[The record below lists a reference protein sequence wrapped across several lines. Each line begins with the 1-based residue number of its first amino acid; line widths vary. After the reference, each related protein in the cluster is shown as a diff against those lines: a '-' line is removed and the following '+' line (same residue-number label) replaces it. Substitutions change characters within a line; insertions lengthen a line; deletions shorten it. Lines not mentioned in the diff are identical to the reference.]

1 MKKVFENVTI
11 TFVTERESM
20 LDSFTAK
27 VDLLTAGEFLLTEKI
42 PQKYSPLPR
51 LYEGETMS
59 LTRGRD
65 GKISVN
71 VKKFLPSDA
80 PKFLSRL
87 YEELKSALEALKDVE
102 NDGLTNSK

>member
-1 MKKVFENVTI
+1 MKKVFKDVTI
-11 TFVTERESM
+11 TLVTERESM

-42 PQKYSPLPR
+42 PQKYAPLPR
-51 LYEGETMS
+51 LYEGETLS

-87 YEELKSALEALKDVE
+87 YDELRSALEALQDVE
-102 NDGLTNSK
+102 NDGFTISK

>member
-1 MKKVFENVTI
+1 MKKVFDNVTI

-65 GKISVN
+65 GKISVY
-71 VKKFLPSDA
+71 VKKFLPAEA

-102 NDGLTNSK
+102 NDGLTINN